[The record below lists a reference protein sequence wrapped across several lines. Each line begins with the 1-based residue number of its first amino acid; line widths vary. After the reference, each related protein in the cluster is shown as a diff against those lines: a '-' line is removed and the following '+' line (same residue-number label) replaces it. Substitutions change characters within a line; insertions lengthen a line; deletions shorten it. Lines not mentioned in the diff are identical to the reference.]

1 MTSPIEPIGS
11 TPRMKRSQ
19 RPRKDGREKS
29 VDSAEDRS
37 LPVVIAQADSPEPEH
52 LADGASTFSAH
63 LMGQSGQKRGLRGG
77 PLLIDAAQ
85 GAYKAVEYSGP
96 AERRA
101 RLGQVTKTEV

>member
-1 MTSPIEPIGS
+1 
-11 TPRMKRSQ
+11 MKRSH
-19 RPRKDGREKS
+19 RARKDVREKGL
-29 VDSAEDRS
+29 DAAEDRS
-37 LPVVIAQADSPEPEH
+37 VPVVIAQADSPEPEH

>member
-1 MTSPIEPIGS
+1 MTSPIDPIRRTS
-11 TPRMKRSQ
+11 RMRRSE
-19 RPRKDGREKS
+19 RPRQDERNNAS
-29 VDSAEDRS
+29 QLAEDRS
-37 LPVVIAQADSPEPEH
+37 VPVVIEQVSGPEPEQ

-85 GAYKAVEYSGP
+85 GAYKSVEYSGP